1 MNKSLISKLVLGVA
15 GTVLIGLIIGF
26 VVTNSTIRRDVEKE
40 RSALGSICVS
50 RDSIR
55 SRLAEL
61 ESMQTEQ
68 QMREV
73 ARREEKNSLKL
84 SHFVET
90 WSDNTYSFR
99 DDIDRKLKSI
109 GFKAGPTRSVGSG
122 FDPEEYD
129 ATKTVFE
136 RTLDGN
142 VTKIIVID
150 YGLLDG
156 DFTEDILIEFDSEEA
171 KQAFID
177 DALKMVNVSQEG
189 SSVKV
194 KSYIQM
200 ATGMPLKIRINDSFS
215 RSLPKFI

>member
-1 MNKSLISKLVLGVA
+1 MNKSFISKLVLGVSA
-15 GTVLIGLIIGF
+15 TVLIGLIIGF
-26 VVTNSTIRRDVEKE
+26 VVTNSSIRRDVEKE
-40 RSALGSICVS
+40 RSVLDSICLEH
-50 RDSIR
+50 DSIR
-55 SRLAEL
+55 SRLAGL
-61 ESMQTEQ
+61 ETRQTEQ
-68 QMREV
+68 QTQEV

-90 WSDNTYSFR
+90 LSDNTYSFR
-99 DDIDRKLKSI
+99 ADIDRKLKSI
-109 GFKAGPTRSVGSG
+109 GFMAGPTRTVGSG

-129 ATKTVFE
+129 ASKTVFE
-136 RTLDGN
+136 RKIDGK
-142 VTKIIVID
+142 VTKITVID

-177 DALKMVNVSQEG
+177 DALKMANVTQDG
-189 SSVKV
+189 SSVTV

-200 ATGMPLKIRINDSFS
+200 ATGQPLKIRINDRFS